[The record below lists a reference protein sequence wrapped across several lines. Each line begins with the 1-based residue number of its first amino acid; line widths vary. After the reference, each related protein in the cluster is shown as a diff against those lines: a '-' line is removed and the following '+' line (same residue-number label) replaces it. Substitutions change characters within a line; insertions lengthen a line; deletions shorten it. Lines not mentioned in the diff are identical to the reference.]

1 MFDDMPNLLH
11 NDQLNITSLDTESLQ
26 GAVFS
31 SGSGTLRR
39 PVSMLSF
46 TLNRYFFGIAPY
58 SHKVVNLIIHL
69 LTGIGLYLLGRLLIR
84 SYRRYR
90 NPALPAAALNWIPV
104 IVAGLWLVHPLN
116 LTPALYIV
124 QRMTRLAALFT
135 VLGLCLYMAGRMRL
149 SDGKKH
155 GLPLILT
162 GLLLFGGLAVFS
174 KESGALLPLY
184 MLVLELTI
192 FRFRDNNGKPNS
204 SVISFFAITV
214 AVPAGLVLLYLALNP
229 GYITGGYAYRN
240 FNLEERILTEGR
252 VLVFYLKSILIPSI
266 TELGLYHDDIAISRG
281 LFDPPATLYSLMA
294 LGGMLLGAL
303 LLLGRQPLVSLGI
316 LWFFTGHLME
326 STIIGLELVHE
337 HRNYLADYGIILA
350 VTALIAQAPLHKLAP
365 AIRIVTPAIFLLLF
379 SYTTW
384 VRASQ
389 WSDVTSQAIHEARH
403 HPQSYRAVFAAG
415 RIYAKLALN
424 GATEFEDE
432 ARQLLIRSSELNQG
446 EIMPHTALILFNYKL
461 NQAVDP
467 AWYDELFYRL
477 SNHPVIPSTL
487 VSLRAF
493 VKCSEENCG
502 VPVEAVETMFNLTLE
517 NETTSLSKKRLAEA
531 ETTYGSF
538 TLNTR
543 GDFRKGHRLFT
554 QAVAHSPRDTQYRK
568 NLINLLIVMGEL
580 DEAEH
585 QLGLF
590 RTANTYGGNEAIYQ
604 MLQGSI
610 EEARE
615 QQITSASLGH
625 QSGN

>member
-1 MFDDMPNLLH
+1 
-11 NDQLNITSLDTESLQ
+11 
-26 GAVFS
+26 
-31 SGSGTLRR
+31 
-39 PVSMLSF
+39 
-46 TLNRYFFGIAPY
+46 
-58 SHKVVNLIIHL
+58 
-69 LTGIGLYLLGRLLIR
+69 
-84 SYRRYR
+84 
-90 NPALPAAALNWIPV
+90 
-104 IVAGLWLVHPLN
+104 
-116 LTPALYIV
+116 
-124 QRMTRLAALFT
+124 
-135 VLGLCLYMAGRMRL
+135 
-149 SDGKKH
+149 
-155 GLPLILT
+155 
-162 GLLLFGGLAVFS
+162 
-174 KESGALLPLY
+174 
-184 MLVLELTI
+184 
-192 FRFRDNNGKPNS
+192 
-204 SVISFFAITV
+204 
-214 AVPAGLVLLYLALNP
+214 
-229 GYITGGYAYRN
+229 
-240 FNLEERILTEGR
+240 
-252 VLVFYLKSILIPSI
+252 
-266 TELGLYHDDIAISRG
+266 
-281 LFDPPATLYSLMA
+281 
-294 LGGMLLGAL
+294 
-303 LLLGRQPLVSLGI
+303 
-316 LWFFTGHLME
+316 
-326 STIIGLELVHE
+326 
-337 HRNYLADYGIILA
+337 
-350 VTALIAQAPLHKLAP
+350 
-365 AIRIVTPAIFLLLF
+365 
-379 SYTTW
+379 
-384 VRASQ
+384 
-389 WSDVTSQAIHEARH
+389 
-403 HPQSYRAVFAAG
+403 
-415 RIYAKLALN
+415 
-424 GATEFEDE
+424 
-432 ARQLLIRSSELNQG
+432 
-446 EIMPHTALILFNYKL
+446 MPHTALILFNYKL